1 MAVDHFTSGVA
12 GVDDCHIEI
21 LSRLNLVEIAMVAL
35 RLLGLVT
42 KSIIESQAP
51 VLDRKKFVV
60 QNLTGPRGDISKNYF
75 AARGVGDDDAEW
87 SS

>member
-1 MAVDHFTSGVA
+1 
-12 GVDDCHIEI
+12 
-21 LSRLNLVEIAMVAL
+21 MVAL
-35 RLLGLVT
+35 RLFGLVM
-42 KSIIESQAP
+42 KSIIGSQAP
-51 VLDRKKFVV
+51 VVDQRKFVV